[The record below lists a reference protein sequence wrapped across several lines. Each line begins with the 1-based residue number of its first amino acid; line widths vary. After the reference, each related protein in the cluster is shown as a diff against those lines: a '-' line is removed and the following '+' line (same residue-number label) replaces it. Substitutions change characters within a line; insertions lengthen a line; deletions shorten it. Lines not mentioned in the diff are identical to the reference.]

1 MKKFL
6 LLIIAGVSL
15 SHTVHADN
23 IDFKK
28 PLIEGEYWQWLNLGM
43 VLLILGVIVFIV
55 VVRRLYAIRLGKHKA
70 AAEVKKAPGKK
81 DNIYEPRYWYQ
92 CRNCRL
98 TIRKDSPPNKA
109 DCFQAVDH
117 KWTQLAEVGT
127 KKYLCKKCNTL
138 IATRTVPVNDN
149 CPEGDE
155 HNWELLL

>member
-1 MKKFL
+1 MRKY
-6 LLIIAGVSL
+6 LLIITAFICYSQAVYAG
-15 SHTVHADN
+15 D

-43 VLLILGVIVFIV
+43 VLLILGFIVFIA
-55 VVRRLYAIRLGKHKA
+55 VVRRLFAIRLGKHKA
-70 AAEVKKAPGKK
+70 ADEVKKAPGKK

-98 TIRKDSPPNKA
+98 TIRKDSPPNTA
-109 DCFQAVDH
+109 DCFKAVDH
-117 KWTQLAEVGT
+117 RWTQLAEVGQ

-138 IATRTVPVNDN
+138 IATRAVPVNDN

-155 HNWELLL
+155 HNWEMLL